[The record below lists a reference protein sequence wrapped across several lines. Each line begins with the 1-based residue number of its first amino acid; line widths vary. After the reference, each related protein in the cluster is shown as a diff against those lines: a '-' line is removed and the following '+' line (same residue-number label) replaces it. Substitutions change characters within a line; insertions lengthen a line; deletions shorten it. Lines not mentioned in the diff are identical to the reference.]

1 MRWLEEYDIFSG
13 FENIS
18 SFSLFVLNVL
28 AHVALVMRDLITR
41 ECTESISA
49 SVGEYNRVV

>member
-1 MRWLEEYDIFSG
+1 M
-13 FENIS
+13 S
-18 SFSLFVLNVL
+18 SFSLFVLDVL

-41 ECTESISA
+41 ECTESMYTMFSA